1 MQKNIVITGASK
13 SGKSTLLRKIISTI
27 PDKVGFVT
35 NEILGEDGRV
45 GFEIEAYTGRKTVLA
60 HIDFQ
65 TEEKVS
71 KYFVDTR
78 NLESMLPEIADFKEN
93 DFLYLDEIGQMQL
106 FSEKF
111 KELVLRY
118 LDSPNTCL
126 ATLSY
131 VFEDDFT
138 KQIRERGDIVLV
150 EISAEDREEK
160 EEFITQLLKKIEKA
174 RRYISE
180 PERFT
185 VRGSHVDLRSEHGTR
200 HLTRVDGTWRCD
212 CEFSAR
218 YGICSHSIATREITS
233 RGGLLRTDII
243 RL

>member
-1 MQKNIVITGASK
+1 MQKNILITGKPK
-13 SGKSTLLRKIISTI
+13 SGKSTLLRKLISTI
-27 PDKVGFVT
+27 PNKVGFVT

-45 GFEIEAYTGRKTVLA
+45 GFEIETSAGHTAVLA

-71 KYFVDTR
+71 KYSVDIR
-78 NLESMLPEIADFKEN
+78 NLESMLPEVSDFEKG
-93 DFLYLDEIGQMQL
+93 DLLYLDEIGQMQL

-111 KELVLRY
+111 KELVVQY

-138 KQIRERGDIVLV
+138 KQIKERGDIVLI

-160 EEFITQLLKKIEKA
+160 GEFITQLLKKIEKA

-180 PERFT
+180 SERFT
-185 VRGSHVDLRSEHGTR
+185 VQDSRVDLMSEHGTR
-200 HLTRVDGTWRCD
+200 HLTCVDGAWRCD

-218 YGICSHSIATREITS
+218 YGICSHAIATREIVKIS
-233 RGGLLRTDII
+233 NSVR
-243 RL
+243 

>member
-1 MQKNIVITGASK
+1 MQKNILITGRPK

-27 PDKVGFVT
+27 PNKVGFVT

-45 GFEIEAYTGRKTVLA
+45 GFEIETHTGHTAVLA
-60 HIDFQ
+60 HVDFE

-71 KYFVDTR
+71 KYFVDIR
-78 NLESMLPEIADFKEN
+78 NLDSMLPEVSDFEGS

-111 KELVLRY
+111 RGVVSRY

-138 KQIRERGDIVLV
+138 RKIKERDDILLV

-160 EEFITQLLKKIEKA
+160 EEFILQLLKKIEKA
-174 RRYISE
+174 KRYVSE
-180 PERFT
+180 SERFT

-200 HLTRVDGTWRCD
+200 HLALMDGMWQCD
-212 CEFSAR
+212 CDFSAR
-218 YGICSHSIATREITS
+218 YGVCSHSIATREIVP
-233 RGGLLRTDII
+233 
-243 RL
+243 